1 MRYARWTPVKAR
13 GLVAALTVGLLYAAT
28 AGAAGATA
36 TTVRESVASNG
47 GQANGYSADAAIS
60 ADGQFVAFVSGAS
73 NLVPGDTN
81 GATDVFVRDR
91 QAGTTSRVSVPT
103 GGGQANGDSD
113 VPAISADGRFV
124 VFISAASNLVSG
136 DTNGVA
142 DVFVRDR
149 RAGTTSRVSVAA
161 GGGQA
166 NGTSFDPSISADG
179 RFVAYSSAASN
190 LVRGDSNDTYD
201 VFVLDRQTATTT
213 RVSVRSNGS
222 QANNVSYTPR
232 ISGDGRSVA
241 FVSLASNLVP
251 GDTNRT
257 ADVFVHDRQ
266 SGTTSR
272 VSVSS
277 DGHQAAK
284 RRSDAP
290 SISADGRFV
299 AFVSLAS
306 NLVPGDTYGKADVF
320 VRDRQSG
327 TTSKVSLRSD
337 GDQVNWPSLDPS
349 ISADGRYVAFRS
361 GAAKL
366 VAGDTNGKP
375 DLFVRDR
382 RTGTTSRVS
391 LRSNDGQAN
400 GNSDVASISADGRF
414 VAFDSSASNLVP
426 GDTNGVSDIFVRGP
440 LF

>member
-1 MRYARWTPVKAR
+1 MKRFDRQR
-13 GLVAALTVGLLYAAT
+13 GNRFSSGLALLHRVQGEQHTELGIAVEVRERRRCESADPALVAKPFRLP
-28 AGAAGATA
+28 GAT
-36 TTVRESVASNG
+36 S
-47 GQANGYSADAAIS
+47 
-60 ADGQFVAFVSGAS
+60 
-73 NLVPGDTN
+73 
-81 GATDVFVRDR
+81 RD
-91 QAGTTSRVSVPT
+91 
-103 GGGQANGDSD
+103 GGQANGDSD
-113 VPAISADGRFV
+113 VPTISADGRFV

-149 RAGTTSRVSVAA
+149 QAGTTSRVSVAA

-190 LVRGDSNDTYD
+190 LVPGDGNDTND

-213 RVSVRSNGS
+213 SVSVRSNGS

-251 GDTNRT
+251 DDTNRT

-272 VSVSS
+272 VSVGS
-277 DGHQAAK
+277 DGRQAAK

-290 SISADGRFV
+290 SISVDGRFV

-320 VRDRQSG
+320 VRDRQTG
-327 TTSKVSLRSD
+327 TTSMVSLRSD
-337 GDQVNWPSLDPS
+337 GDQVDWPSLDPS

-375 DLFVRDR
+375 DLFVRD
-382 RTGTTSRVS
+382 
-391 LRSNDGQAN
+391 
-400 GNSDVASISADGRF
+400 
-414 VAFDSSASNLVP
+414 
-426 GDTNGVSDIFVRGP
+426 P